1 MIGVATSIAVIL
13 IKMLKPDLEAVI
25 FCDECTNLKY
35 IYSKPSHGI
44 HFPSVDHLRTSISKI
59 SRTNEEINIIV
70 LNLENWEAV
79 DYTTVLALKSL
90 SVSFNKEK
98 KILIFS
104 NLSSDLQE
112 ALQAVGINNDSLC
125 PDSNVTDCIKKSS
138 VLESLFDDD
147 NMTKT
152 NLLSVTYSKAG
163 VDDSEQMEENETNTK
178 VQMPVS
184 NAAKPLLS

>member
-25 FCDECTNLKY
+25 FSDECTNLKY

-44 HFPSVDHLRTSISKI
+44 YFPSVDHMRTSMSKI

-70 LNLENWEAV
+70 LNLENWETV

-90 SVSFNKEK
+90 SVSLNKEK

-112 ALQAVGINNDSLC
+112 ALQAVGISNDWLC

-138 VLESLFDDD
+138 VSESLIDDD
-147 NMTKT
+147 SMKKPNF
-152 NLLSVTYSKAG
+152 LSVRYSKAG
-163 VDDSEQMEENETNTK
+163 EDAIKEEDETSTK
-178 VQMPVS
+178 AQIPSS
-184 NAAKPLLS
+184 NADKPLLS